1 MRCHLIN
8 DALKSDSVSFEQ
20 FWNDCHAVNDQ
31 HFLTGSSGRSV
42 WSSLN
47 ITDRVKA
54 GAKVL
59 NIGVGLGF
67 CTNELVK
74 AGCVVDVL
82 DISPVA
88 LERVSKIVRK
98 AWLPSQF
105 ESMPIDYYD
114 LIISHL
120 VTQHMPDG
128 DLTKQVTYT
137 VKALNK
143 IGVFAMQFACRFPII
158 SDGKTSISMKDTK
171 AGGSVRTLEKIDSL
185 VRSCGGQIVW
195 NKMISV
201 YQRKGSCWFGVHI
214 ARTSY

>member
-1 MRCHLIN
+1 MIN

-20 FWNDCHAVNDQ
+20 FWNDCHAVNDP
-31 HFLTGSSGRSV
+31 HFLTGSFGRSV

-82 DISPVA
+82 DISPVV
-88 LERVSKIVRK
+88 LNKISKIVRK

-128 DLTKQVTYT
+128 DLIKQVTYAI
-137 VKALNK
+137 KGLNRN
-143 IGVFAMQFACRFPII
+143 GVFAMQFACQFPIKP
-158 SDGKTSISMKDTK
+158 DDKTTISMMDIK

-195 NKMISV
+195 DKMISV
-201 YQRKGSCWFGVHI
+201 YQRKNSCWFGVHI
-214 ARTSY
+214 AKPS